1 MARSRTNSAN
11 TQKTVAAALA
21 IFAKLPTPMKIGVVV
36 LLLIGAGVYLLFQTK
51 PPVEPSPKP
60 NSNLTPAPVA
70 PPAPTTVTD
79 GENEFLFCFWNV
91 ENLFDDKDDKRRE
104 VDEEFDNPFAE
115 NKALRELK
123 YDRIASAL
131 VGMNGGKGP
140 DVIACAEVESV
151 RAAELLKDALN
162 VKLKETKQDDK
173 WLYSNVL
180 MQNLDGG
187 RHIAPCVISRVNVDV
202 RNVKL
207 YKPYRILETHLYVN
221 QKDLCVI
228 AAHWTSQ
235 LRQKDGSGGDTGREN
250 YANAIYKRFR
260 ELNEKSVNTD
270 FLVCGDFNDTPDADP
285 IFKNLGAIGDI
296 KKVKPTADEPF
307 LLNLMNGKD
316 PDKYGTLWYSGKPL
330 IYDHICVSPGML
342 DTKGWSVDPKSVATY
357 TEGLIRKGA
366 TRREPW
372 RFGDPGKD
380 VKDADRG
387 YADHFPVTV
396 KLKVEAKAK

>member
-1 MARSRTNSAN
+1 MARSRPNSAN

-21 IFAKLPTPMKIGVVV
+21 VFAKLPTPMKIGVGV
-36 LLLIGAGVYLLFQTK
+36 LLVIGLGVYLLFQMK
-51 PPVEPSPKP
+51 PTADPSPSPEP
-60 NSNLTPAPVA
+60 NPAP
-70 PPAPTTVTD
+70 PPAQTTVVS

-104 VDEEFDNPFAE
+104 VDEAFDNPFAE
-115 NKALRELK
+115 NKELRELK
-123 YDRIASAL
+123 YSHIASAL

-162 VKLKETKQDDK
+162 ARLKETKQDEK
-173 WLYSNVL
+173 YQYTNVL
-180 MQNLDGG
+180 MVNLDAG

-207 YKPYRILETHLYVN
+207 IKKPLRILETHLYVN
-221 QKDLCVI
+221 QKDLCLMV
-228 AAHWTSQ
+228 AHWTSQ
-235 LRQKDGSGGDTGREN
+235 LRQKDGTDGDSGREN

-260 ELNEKSVNTD
+260 ELNEKSTDTD

-285 IFKNLGAIGDI
+285 VVKNLGAIGDI
-296 KKVKPTADEPF
+296 TKVKPTKDEPF
-307 LLNLMNGKD
+307 LLDLMNGKD
-316 PDKYGTLWYSGKPL
+316 PKNYGTLWYSGKPL

-342 DTKGWSVDPKSVATY
+342 DDKGWSADPKSIATY
-357 TEGLIRKGA
+357 TEGLIRKGS

-372 RFGDPGKD
+372 RFGDPGKE

-387 YADHFPVTV
+387 YSDHFPVTV
-396 KLKVEAKAK
+396 KLKVEASK